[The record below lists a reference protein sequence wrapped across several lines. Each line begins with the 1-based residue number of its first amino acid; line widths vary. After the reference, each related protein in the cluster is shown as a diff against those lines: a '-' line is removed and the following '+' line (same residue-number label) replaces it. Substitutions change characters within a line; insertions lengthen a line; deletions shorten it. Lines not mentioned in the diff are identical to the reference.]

1 MPAHCVR
8 RPRARVSTV
17 PWLLGALLAALICVA
32 PSTAHAD
39 DGKPFGKGTPRFS
52 LGVGAGFSESLT
64 VVSIGASG
72 GYFIVNGLEVGGQ
85 IDNTFLIWGPET
97 KAEFPRINKEVPSNV
112 FRVTPTLRWVFFR
125 TRWFSPYVRAG
136 VGPTILNNGAG
147 VLGHWLAQP
156 GAFIGVGKHVFIDVG
171 VSFSMNFPTTDCR
184 EAFTYAPDPSGPSA
198 EVSGFCGFQW
208 APRLGL
214 SVAF

>member
-1 MPAHCVR
+1 MPAHCVGRPHAHAATR
-8 RPRARVSTV
+8 R
-17 PWLLGALLAALICVA
+17 WLLCAGVVAALCVI
-32 PSTAHAD
+32 PSTARAD

-64 VVSIGASG
+64 VLSIGASG
-72 GYFIVNGLEVGGQ
+72 GYFIVNGLELGGQ
-85 IDNTFLIWGPET
+85 IDDTFLIWSPET
-97 KAEFPRINKEVPSNV
+97 KAEFPRINKEIPSNV
-112 FRVTPTLRWVFFR
+112 FRVTPTLRWVFLR

-136 VGPTILNNGAG
+136 VGPTILNNGGG

-156 GAFIGVGKHVFIDVG
+156 GAFIGVGRHVYIDLG

-184 EAFTYAPDPSGPSA
+184 KAFTYAPDPDGASA
-198 EVSGFCGFQW
+198 EVTGFCGFQW

-214 SVAF
+214 TVAF